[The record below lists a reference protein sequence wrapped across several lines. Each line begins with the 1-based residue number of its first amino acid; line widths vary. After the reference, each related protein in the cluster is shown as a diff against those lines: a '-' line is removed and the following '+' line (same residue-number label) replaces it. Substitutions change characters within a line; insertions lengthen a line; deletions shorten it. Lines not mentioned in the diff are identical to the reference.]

1 MDNHSDYDEIFLKYS
16 TNWTA
21 DYLDDIDTS
30 QYPFP
35 NVLWHRKSTR
45 EVAVKASA
53 MVVIGIMGIFL
64 NSIILTILIKN
75 RWLWTASNY
84 LVGNLALVD
93 LLTLILCPWFMLVRD
108 FYQHF
113 VLRNFGCKFEGFL
126 QATFLLASMGAV
138 ILVSYDRLAA
148 AALNSEARV
157 TKAAAPKLIFATWFI
172 AIALSLPWSVKREF
186 MERQWL
192 DYLEMFCAED
202 VKVLSIYWH
211 FIIILLVWLPLG
223 LMTVTYSTI
232 IWRLEWSARKLSSNG
247 GGQVVSKAKGR
258 AMKITACV
266 LLAAAF
272 CRIPYTVLVYWRNNL
287 TLEINAVEGAYNIM
301 WFVANYLIYVN
312 CAINPLIYG
321 FTNLRFRRAMDRTD
335 GVAWFRFSSWCCT
348 CSTFYTKK
356 GPPPDKNMA
365 KIFVIET
372 SPCPNKKITR
382 VLKNILHINRD
393 TIELSIPKVEEVTT
407 KPTKIT
413 PIKVDNV

>member
-1 MDNHSDYDEIFLKYS
+1 MDNHSDYDEIFLKYG

-186 MERQWL
+186 M
-192 DYLEMFCAED
+192 
-202 VKVLSIYWH
+202 
-211 FIIILLVWLPLG
+211 
-223 LMTVTYSTI
+223 YSTI

-393 TIELSIPKVEEVTT
+393 TIELSMPKVEEVTT